1 MSANQIVFNTV
12 ENNLMICIRP
22 DSILY
27 SITDENEQVLVRQE
41 INMLPGK
48 MANRAVYELFFNQ
61 PELNIL
67 SENVTILIEN
77 SDWQLIPNELFREEN
92 MNELFDLEFGKSEN
106 EKLKFILLPKWGI
119 HLVYRVPSVMIDF
132 FEGKYPEAVVEH
144 HVSRLLKKKIEK
156 SENAVYANLRKD
168 SIDILLVKDNTLQL
182 ANSFD
187 SKTNEDICYFILNV
201 YEQFQ
206 LNTENFTLNII
217 HENALDEELI
227 KLLTDYIVKVKV

>member
-27 SITDENEQVLVRQE
+27 SITDENEQVIVRQE

-48 MANRAVYELFFNQ
+48 MANAAVYELFFNQ

-77 SDWQLIPNELFREEN
+77 SYWQLIPNELFREEN

-132 FEGKYPEAVVEH
+132 FEGKYPEAVIEH
-144 HVSRLLKKKIEK
+144 HVSQLLKKKIER

-168 SIDILLVKDNTLQL
+168 STDILVVKDNTLQL

-187 SKTNEDICYFILNV
+187 SKTNEDICYFILNA
-201 YEQFQ
+201 YEQLQ
-206 LNTENFTLNII
+206 LNTESYTLSVI
-217 HENALDEELI
+217 HEKTVNEELI